1 MNLPRGPGMC
11 AGCPCHSRSSH
22 GKTTQ
27 TRAQL
32 PGLHA
37 GPDSLGGGGP
47 AGAWLPHISPR
58 AAWWPSGQCG
68 IWAQVRAGTSL
79 TSHATPTSC
88 KRSTIIPR
96 PRVGSSPLAPCCS
109 PLHLRP
115 PQPSPSCHQG
125 SCSPHS
131 SRNTVLPICGP
142 EDTTRPWRPPHQLQ
156 DHVPSLSGRGL
167 ALLSFLSGCHFQVL
181 GSSCQ
186 QLAPQP
192 RPPSAEHVCRSH
204 AQRRLLS
211 LSP

>member
-1 MNLPRGPGMC
+1 MWPRNVCRLPLSKQEQPREDHIDKGSAP
-11 AGCPCHSRSSH
+11 RSPMQDWTPLGEAAQQGHGFSTSH
-22 GKTTQ
+22 HM
-27 TRAQL
+27 L
-32 PGLHA
+32 PGDPVA
-37 GPDSLGGGGP
+37 
-47 AGAWLPHISPR
+47 
-58 AAWWPSGQCG
+58 QCG

-79 TSHATPTSC
+79 TSHATTTSC
-88 KRSTIIPR
+88 KKSTIIPI

-115 PQPSPSCHQG
+115 PHPSPSCLQG
-125 SCSPHS
+125 SCFPHS
-131 SRNTVLPICGP
+131 NRNTVLPICGP

-156 DHVPSLSGRGL
+156 DQVPNLSGRGL
-167 ALLSFLSGCHFQVL
+167 ALLSFLSGCRFQVL

-192 RPPSAEHVCRSH
+192 RPPSAEHVCCSH